1 MSGNQATLDVNR
13 LRHSYEDR
21 VIFHRV
27 GFSWTGPGIIC
38 VCGPNGSGKTTL
50 LSMLGGACVPDEGD
64 ILVLGR
70 SMRMVRGQILPLL
83 SYVPDACPVYPFVT
97 GREWLDFVQAAR
109 RPAISTA
116 PDLVR
121 RFGLVDSLELR
132 FSAMSLGTAR
142 KLMLAAGLGTQAPI
156 TVLDEP
162 TNGLD
167 AAARDVLREQL
178 LAIAASRLVVMC
190 CHDVG
195 EQRALGARCV
205 ELASLE
211 TA

>member
-1 MSGNQATLDVNR
+1 MSRNQATLGVNR
-13 LRHSYEDR
+13 LHHSYEDR

-70 SMRMVRGQILPLL
+70 SMRMVRGKTLSWL

-116 PDLVR
+116 PDLVW
-121 RFGLVDSLELR
+121 RFGLVDSLDLR

-142 KLMLAAGLGTQAPI
+142 KFMLAAGLGTQAPI

-162 TNGLD
+162 SNGLD

-178 LAIAASRLVVMC
+178 LAIATSRLVVMC